1 MSEKK
6 KILLV
11 EDEVITASS
20 LKMGL
25 ESLGFDVCPLATR
38 GDRALA
44 LAISEKPDAVLMDV
58 NLPGSMNGIET
69 AAKILAEIDTQ
80 ILFLTGYHDDDVIAK
95 INALNP
101 MGYFVKPVS
110 PERIKEKLNEYL

>member
-1 MSEKK
+1 MNKI

-25 ESLGFDVCPLATR
+25 EDLGYEVCPLATR
-38 GDRALA
+38 GQRALDIA
-44 LAISEKPDAVLMDV
+44 LKEKPDVVLMDV
-58 NLPGSMNGIET
+58 NLPGGLNGLET
-69 AAKILAEIDTQ
+69 AKQLQERLETKV
-80 ILFLTGYHDDDVIAK
+80 LFLTGYHDDDVISK

-101 MGYFVKPVS
+101 IGYFVKPVS
-110 PERIKEKLNEYL
+110 AARIKDLLDKCL

>member
-1 MSEKK
+1 MK

-25 ESLGFDVCPLATR
+25 EELGYIVCPLATR
-38 GDRALA
+38 GEKALVIA
-44 LAISEKPDAVLMDV
+44 KQEKPDVVLMDV
-58 NLPGSMNGIET
+58 NLPGSLNGLET
-69 AAKILAEIDTQ
+69 AEKILESQDTK

-101 MGYFVKPVS
+101 LGYFVKPVS
-110 PERIKEKLNEYL
+110 AERIKKMLEKSL

>member
-1 MSEKK
+1 MTKVN

-25 ESLGFDVCPLATR
+25 EELGYVVCPLATR
-38 GDRALA
+38 ADRALA
-44 LAISEKPDAVLMDV
+44 IAEAEKPDVILMDV
-58 NLPGSMNGIET
+58 NLPGGMNGLE
-69 AAKILAEIDTQ
+69 AASKIITMIDTK
-80 ILFLTGYHDDDVIAK
+80 ILFLTGYHDDDVIGK

-101 MGYFVKPVS
+101 LGYLVKPVS
-110 PERIKEKLNEYL
+110 ALRIKAMLDERL